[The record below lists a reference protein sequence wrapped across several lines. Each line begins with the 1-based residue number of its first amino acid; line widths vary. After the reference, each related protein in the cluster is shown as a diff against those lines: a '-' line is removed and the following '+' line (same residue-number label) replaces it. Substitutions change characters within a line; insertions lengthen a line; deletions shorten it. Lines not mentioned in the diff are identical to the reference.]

1 MSGQP
6 PESSMHDQAFD
17 HDEAAAILAA
27 MSERV
32 ESLDRIQR
40 LRDENERLWQRA
52 RELETRRAE
61 ILRPVR
67 AGNTAREARRERILD
82 ALRLAACCAVA
93 AIAVTFSIFVSRA
106 TCGSSA
112 VGFISVG
119 FVAVCCLVSARPQRS
134 AASNGVVG

>member
-1 MSGQP
+1 
-6 PESSMHDQAFD
+6 MHDQAFD

-61 ILRPVR
+61 ILRPIHEANAVQ
-67 AGNTAREARRERILD
+67 EARRERIRD
-82 ALRLAACCAVA
+82 ALRLAACGGVA
-93 AIAVTFSIFVSRA
+93 ALAVTFSAFVARA
-106 TCGSSA
+106 TFGSSA
-112 VGFISVG
+112 VGLISVG

-134 AASNGVVG
+134 TASSGVVG